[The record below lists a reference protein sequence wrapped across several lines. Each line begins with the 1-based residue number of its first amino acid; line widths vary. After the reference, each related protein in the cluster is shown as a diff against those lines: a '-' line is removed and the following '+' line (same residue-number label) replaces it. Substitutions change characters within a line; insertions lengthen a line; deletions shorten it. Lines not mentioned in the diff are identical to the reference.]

1 MTKVV
6 RLLEKKDMYMLQPSV
21 VLEVDEQRADEK
33 DEHHENVDE
42 ADHVAARLHV
52 ETVAQA
58 SILSRALV
66 ELYRRRQSVLRSPPV
81 LVPCR
86 VPQQHGPHRATVHH
100 L

>member
-21 VLEVDEQRADEK
+21 VLEVDEQRADEE

-52 ETVAQA
+52 ETVAQTA
-58 SILSRALV
+58 VFRGGLV
-66 ELYRRRQSVLRSPPV
+66 ELNRSRGCLRI
-81 LVPCR
+81 C
-86 VPQQHGPHRATVHH
+86 
-100 L
+100 